1 MSRPRP
7 DGLPDRA
14 LQRRYGLLA
23 GVDEVGRGA
32 LAGPLTVAAVIL
44 DPACAIPGI
53 DDSKRLTA
61 RTRRRLAVEVR
72 KHALAWAV
80 VHRSPARVDQI
91 NVLEATREAM
101 RAALLA
107 LRPAPACA
115 VADALALPGLPFP
128 VVSENHADQRYLC
141 VAAASILAKAVR
153 DDRMVELARS
163 HPGYGW
169 ERNRGYG
176 TREHLEALRR
186 IGPSPC
192 HRRSFAP
199 VRVSMMPGKS
209 LA

>member
-1 MSRPRP
+1 MKRARP

-14 LQRRYGLLA
+14 LQQRYGLLA

-44 DPACAIPGI
+44 DPRHVIPGI
-53 DDSKRLTA
+53 DDSKRLSA
-61 RTRRRLAVEVR
+61 QARRRLAVEVR
-72 KHALAWAV
+72 RHAVAWAV
-80 VHRSPARVDQI
+80 VHRSPTRIDAV

-101 RAALLA
+101 RSALLA
-107 LRPAPACA
+107 LRPVPACA

-128 VVSENHADQRYLC
+128 VVTETHADERYLC
-141 VAAASILAKAVR
+141 VAAASILAKVVR
-153 DDRMVELARS
+153 DAHMARLAGR

-199 VRVSMMPGKS
+199 VRVSMNRGKS

>member
-1 MSRPRP
+1 VSRTRP

-14 LQRRYGLLA
+14 LQQRYGLLA

-44 DPACAIPGI
+44 DAGRPIPGI
-53 DDSKRLTA
+53 DDSKRLSA
-61 RTRRRLAVEVR
+61 RARQRLAVEVR
-72 KHALAWAV
+72 RHALAWAV
-80 VHRSPARVDQI
+80 VHRSPARIDAV

-101 RAALLA
+101 RSALLA
-107 LRPAPACA
+107 LRPAPDCA

-128 VVSENHADQRYLC
+128 VVSETHADERYVC
-141 VAAASILAKAVR
+141 VAAASILAKVVR
-153 DDRMVELARS
+153 DARMARLAGR

-176 TREHLEALRR
+176 TQEHLEALRR

-199 VRVSMMPGKS
+199 VRVSMNRGKS

>member
-1 MSRPRP
+1 MSRSRP

-44 DPACAIPGI
+44 DPGRSIPGI

-61 RTRRRLAVEVR
+61 RTRQRLAAEVR
-72 KHALAWAV
+72 RHALAWAV
-80 VHRSPARVDQI
+80 VHRSPARVDEV

-101 RAALLA
+101 RSALLA

-128 VVSENHADQRYLC
+128 VVSENHADERYLC
-141 VAAASILAKAVR
+141 VAAASILAKVSR
-153 DDRMVELARS
+153 DGRMVELARR

-176 TREHLEALRR
+176 TREHLAALLT

-199 VRVSMMPGKS
+199 VRASMMRGKS

>member
-1 MSRPRP
+1 
-7 DGLPDRA
+7 
-14 LQRRYGLLA
+14 
-23 GVDEVGRGA
+23 
-32 LAGPLTVAAVIL
+32 
-44 DPACAIPGI
+44 
-53 DDSKRLTA
+53 
-61 RTRRRLAVEVR
+61 
-72 KHALAWAV
+72 
-80 VHRSPARVDQI
+80 
-91 NVLEATREAM
+91 
-101 RAALLA
+101 
-107 LRPAPACA
+107 
-115 VADALALPGLPFP
+115 

>member
-1 MSRPRP
+1 VIHTRP
-7 DGLPDRA
+7 DGLPDCA

-44 DPACAIPGI
+44 DPARTIPGI

-61 RTRRRLAVEVR
+61 QTRQRLAAEVR
-72 KHALAWAV
+72 RHAVAWAV
-80 VHRSPARVDQI
+80 VHRSPARIDEV

-101 RAALLA
+101 RSALLA
-107 LRPAPACA
+107 LRPLPACA
-115 VADALALPGLPFP
+115 VADAVAVPGLPFP
-128 VVSENHADQRYLC
+128 VVAETHADERYLC
-141 VAAASILAKAVR
+141 VAAASIIAKVVR
-153 DDRMVELARS
+153 DAHMARLAGQ

-199 VRVSMMPGKS
+199 VRVSMKRGKS

>member
-1 MSRPRP
+1 VSRTRP

-14 LQRRYGLLA
+14 LQQRYGLLA

-44 DPACAIPGI
+44 DAGRPIPGI
-53 DDSKRLTA
+53 DDSKRLSA
-61 RTRRRLAVEVR
+61 RARQRLAVEVR
-72 KHALAWAV
+72 RHALAWAV
-80 VHRSPARVDQI
+80 VHRSPARIDAV

-101 RAALLA
+101 RSALLA
-107 LRPAPACA
+107 LRPAPDCA
-115 VADALALPGLPFP
+115 VADALALPDLPFP
-128 VVSENHADQRYLC
+128 VVSETHADERYVC
-141 VAAASILAKAVR
+141 VAAASILAKVVR
-153 DDRMVELARS
+153 DARMARLAGR

-176 TREHLEALRR
+176 TQEHLEALRR

-199 VRVSMMPGKS
+199 VRVSMNRGKS

>member
-1 MSRPRP
+1 
-7 DGLPDRA
+7 
-14 LQRRYGLLA
+14 
-23 GVDEVGRGA
+23 VDEVGRGA

-44 DPACAIPGI
+44 DPGRSIPGI

-61 RTRRRLAVEVR
+61 RTRQRLAGEVR
-72 KHALAWAV
+72 RHALAWAV
-80 VHRSPARVDQI
+80 VHRSPTRVDEV

-101 RAALLA
+101 RSALLA

-128 VVSENHADQRYLC
+128 VVSENHADERYLC
-141 VAAASILAKAVR
+141 VAAASILAKVSR
-153 DDRMVELARS
+153 DDRMVELARR

-176 TREHLEALRR
+176 TREHLAALLR

-199 VRVSMMPGKS
+199 VRVSMKRGRGV
-209 LA
+209 A

>member
-1 MSRPRP
+1 VSRSRP

-44 DPACAIPGI
+44 DPSRAIPGI
-53 DDSKRLTA
+53 DDSKRLNA
-61 RTRRRLAVEVR
+61 RTRQRLAAEVR
-72 KHALAWAV
+72 RHALAWAV
-80 VHRSPARVDQI
+80 VYRSPARVDEV

-101 RAALLA
+101 RSALLA
-107 LRPAPACA
+107 LRPVPACA

-128 VVSENHADQRYLC
+128 VVSENHADERYLC
-141 VAAASILAKAVR
+141 VAAASILAKVSR
-153 DDRMVELARS
+153 DHRMVELARR

-176 TREHLEALRR
+176 TREHLAALLR

-199 VRVSMMPGKS
+199 VRASMMRGKS